1 MRGGV
6 VLLTAYSIGLAIPFL
21 LTAWASGTFLN
32 ASQKLGKFLHVIH
45 ITGGIFLV
53 IIGILIVTGY
63 FKTLNFLFIGL
74 TPSWLL
80 EKI

>member
-1 MRGGV
+1 
-6 VLLTAYSIGLAIPFL
+6 
-21 LTAWASGTFLN
+21 
-32 ASQKLGKFLHVIH
+32 LGKLLHVIH
-45 ITGGIFLV
+45 IVGGIFLI

-63 FKTLNFLFIGL
+63 FKTLNFFFIEF